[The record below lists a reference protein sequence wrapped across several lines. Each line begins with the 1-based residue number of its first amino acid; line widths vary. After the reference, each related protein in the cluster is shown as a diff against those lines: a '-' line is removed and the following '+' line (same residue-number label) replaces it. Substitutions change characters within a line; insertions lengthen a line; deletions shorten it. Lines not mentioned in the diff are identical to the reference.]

1 MKKMEVKG
9 LSVEDLEAK
18 ANQLKGE
25 LKKLEFNH
33 SISPIENPNVIKETR
48 RNNTSNSEKRNVSFS
63 KEE

>member
-33 SISPIENPNVIKETR
+33 SISPIENPNVIKE
-48 RNNTSNSEKRNVSFS
+48 K
-63 KEE
+63 KKKCC